1 MCLHYIS
8 YNIDH
13 TVSLISIIVSGWY
26 INSHSFLSVM
36 AEIRTRKYNYSDIYL
51 NSKIYVLMGFLKL
64 HIAKPNTYCFIY
76 IKLANMQYE
85 V

>member
-13 TVSLISIIVSGWY
+13 TVSLIFIIASGWY
-26 INSHSFLSVM
+26 INSHSFFSVM
-36 AEIRTRKYNYSDIYL
+36 AEIRNRKYNCFDIYL

-64 HIAKPNTYCFIY
+64 HITKPNTLFYLY
-76 IKLANMQYE
+76 
-85 V
+85 

>member
-13 TVSLISIIVSGWY
+13 TVSLIFIIASGWY

-36 AEIRTRKYNYSDIYL
+36 AEIRNRKYNYSDIYL

-64 HIAKPNTYCFIY
+64 HITKPNTYCFIY
-76 IKLANMQYE
+76 IKLANMQHE